1 MMTDHAPGGYAE
13 GVPGKPLVLRT
24 GDEIGSAG
32 QSPEMEICAAL
43 ETPSVGGGVMRA
55 GRLGAGSEHLAA
67 VRLGVTLVALLV
79 LAAGV
84 LLVLVM
90 GDRTRALIATLAAT
104 LVGWTVTL
112 ILAKLWA
119 ESPTSTINSDDD
131 TSRS

>member
-1 MMTDHAPGGYAE
+1 
-13 GVPGKPLVLRT
+13 
-24 GDEIGSAG
+24 
-32 QSPEMEICAAL
+32 
-43 ETPSVGGGVMRA
+43 MRA